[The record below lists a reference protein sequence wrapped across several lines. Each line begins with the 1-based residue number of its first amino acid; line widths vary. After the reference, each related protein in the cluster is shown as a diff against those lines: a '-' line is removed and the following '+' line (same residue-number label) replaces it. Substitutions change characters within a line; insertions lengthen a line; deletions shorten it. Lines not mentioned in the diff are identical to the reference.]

1 MAGDAETGICIMQMA
16 AGLDT
21 GPVLL
26 RRATPI
32 GAEETA
38 GALADRLAGMGAAMI
53 VAALGRIDALV
64 PAPQPEDGATYAR
77 KIDKAEARID
87 WTQPAAAV
95 SAHIRGLSPVPGAW
109 AEANETRLKLLEARV
124 APGSGA
130 PGVVIAAPLTV
141 ACGVGAVEIARAQRP
156 GRGPMP
162 TDELV
167 RGFPLPLGLCLDY
180 ANGH

>member
-1 MAGDAETGICIMQMA
+1 M
-16 AGLDT
+16 
-21 GPVLL
+21 LL

-64 PAPQPEDGATYAR
+64 PAPQPEDGATYAS

-95 SAHIRGLSPVPGAW
+95 SAHIRGLSPAPGAW
-109 AEANETRLKLLEARV
+109 TAAPDGTRLKLLGARV
-124 APGSGA
+124 ASGSAAPGS
-130 PGVVIAAPLTV
+130 VIGAPLTV
-141 ACGVGAVEIARAQRP
+141 PAARVRWRSAMPSGRSGADAGA
-156 GRGPMP
+156 
-162 TDELV
+162 ELV
-167 RGFPLPLGLCLDY
+167 RGFPLPPGSRL
-180 ANGH
+180 A